1 MGGPLRILLIDDD
14 ENSFVITR
22 ELLQEIDGRDV
33 LLDWAEEADAGLE
46 QLLRGQHDIYLL
58 DYRLGADDGI
68 DVLRRARAA
77 GCQSPIIIL
86 TGLTDIALD
95 KRALEAGATDYL
107 AKETFDVS
115 RLKHTIRYA
124 LEHQRLLQEL
134 TTERYLLK
142 SLMEN
147 LPDNIYFKDRD
158 SRFLR
163 ISTAM
168 ARWFGLESPD
178 EALGRTDGDFFTEE
192 HAEQARRDEL
202 DLMESGIPVLE
213 LEEKETWP
221 DGRTTW
227 VSTSKLPLRDDDGN
241 VVGTFGVSRD
251 ITRQQEALIGLQKS
265 ERQNRMIVDTAL
277 DAFVAM
283 DADGAIIDW
292 NPQAETT
299 FGWTRQQALG
309 ENLAEMIIP
318 QNYREQHTAGLKRYL
333 ETGEQKVLQRRL
345 ELTAIDRSGTE
356 FPVEMTISPIAD
368 DETTIFAAFIH
379 DISKRKKAERELRE
393 SKEAAESANRAKSD
407 FLANMS
413 HEIRTPM
420 NAIIGMTELVLDM
433 ELTQSQRDYLSMVRG
448 SAESLLTLI
457 NDILDFSKIEAGK
470 LELDAVTFSLRECLG
485 DTLKSLAL
493 RAHREELE
501 LACHIDATVPDWL
514 VGDPA
519 RLRQIVV
526 NLVGNAIKFTEHGEV
541 VVHAEVDEQSDGG
554 VQLHFAVTD
563 TGIGIPRDKIRTVFG
578 AFEQAD
584 SSTTRRYGGTGL
596 GLAICAR
603 LARLMNGTVWAESEL
618 GKGSTFHFTVRL
630 GLSDSAPRP
639 VEKRIV
645 QGNRVLVVDDNAT
658 NRLILEEMLR
668 NWGIEVTSV
677 ESVDDAL
684 TELRSAREAQ
694 TPFQLVLSDVHM
706 PDRDGFDLATE
717 LHNNRSMSEAVVMML
732 TSGDRSGDI
741 VKCRDL
747 GVAAYLRKPVKQSE
761 LFDVLVKALA
771 IEATDESLPGSP
783 ADNQTLDITLPHLR
797 VLLAED
803 SVVNQKLALA
813 LLNKWGLT
821 VSVAQNGAEAVAL
834 AGTQQFDLVLMD
846 VQMPEM
852 DGLEATRQIR
862 VGEAGSGGHLPII
875 AMTAHAMTG
884 DREECLN
891 AGMDSYVSKP
901 VRSWQLKQEISRF
914 FPHESQA
921 AQADSAQAPTRNAGL
936 VGGQQPARPVA
947 AGRFAVD
954 WPRPLKVVQGDRDLL
969 REVAAAFLEEARM
982 MMGQLKTAAAGGD
995 AKTFQRAAHTIKAS
1009 FRTFGVD
1016 AAHDL
1021 AFAFEKAGRDG
1032 RIDSVIDQLPELEA
1046 AVTTISGQLKHFVDT
1061 REIPS

>member
-22 ELLQEIDGRDV
+22 ELLQEIDGREV
-33 LLDWAEEADAGLE
+33 LLEWADEAAAGLE
-46 QLLRGQHDIYLL
+46 LILRGQHEIYLL
-58 DYRLGADDGI
+58 DYRLGPDDGI

-86 TGLTDIALD
+86 TGQTDLALD
-95 KRALEAGATDYL
+95 KQALEAGATDYL

-124 LEHQRLLQEL
+124 MEHQRLLREL
-134 TTERYLLK
+134 NTERSLLK

-168 ARWFGLESPD
+168 AGWFGLKSPD
-178 EALGRTDGDFFTEE
+178 EALGKTDNDFFTEE
-192 HAEQARRDEL
+192 HAAQARRDEL
-202 DLMESGIPVLE
+202 DLMESGIPVLG

-227 VSTSKLPLRDDDGN
+227 VSTSKLPLRDEDGD

-251 ITRQQEALIGLQKS
+251 ITQQQEALIALQKS

-283 DADGAIIDW
+283 DADGVIIDW

-299 FGWTRQQALG
+299 FGWTRQEALG
-309 ENLAEMIIP
+309 ENLASTIIP
-318 QNYREQHTAGLKRYL
+318 ERYREQHAAGLARYL
-333 ETGEQKVLQRRL
+333 ETGEQNVLQRRL
-345 ELTAIDRSGTE
+345 ELTAIHRNQTE

-368 DETTIFAAFIH
+368 DQSTLFAAFIH

-393 SKEAAESANRAKSD
+393 SKDAAESANRAKSD

-470 LELDAVTFSLRECLG
+470 LELEAVTFSLRECLG

-501 LACHIDATVPDWL
+501 LACHIDPTVPDWL
-514 VGDPA
+514 IGDPA

-526 NLVGNAIKFTEHGEV
+526 NLVGNAIKFTERGEI
-541 VVHAEVDEQSDGG
+541 VVHTDVDEQSDGS
-554 VQLHFAVTD
+554 VLLHFAVTD
-563 TGIGIPRDKIRTVFG
+563 TGIGIPPEKIKTVFG

-584 SSTTRRYGGTGL
+584 TSTTRRYGGTGL

-603 LARLMNGTVWAESEL
+603 LSRLMKGTVWAESEL
-618 GKGSTFHFTVRL
+618 GKGSTFHFSVRL
-630 GLSDSAPRP
+630 GLADSPPKP

-645 QGNRVLVVDDNAT
+645 QGNRILVVDDNAT
-658 NRLILEEMLR
+658 NRLILDEMLR
-668 NWGIEVTSV
+668 NWGIDVTSV

-684 TELRSAREAQ
+684 AALQKARE
-694 TPFQLVLSDVHM
+694 TEKPYQLVLSDVHM
-706 PDRDGFDLATE
+706 PDRDGFDLAQQMYDDG
-717 LHNNRSMSEAVVMML
+717 SMDQAVVMML

-741 VKCRDL
+741 AKCRDL

-771 IEATDESLPGSP
+771 VDGMDESEPGAPAGEHKRDIALPP
-783 ADNQTLDITLPHLR
+783 LR

-821 VSVAQNGAEAVAL
+821 VSVAQNGAEAVEL
-834 AGTQQFDLVLMD
+834 ATTQEFDLVLMD

-862 VGEAGSGGHLPII
+862 AHEAEAGGHRPII

-884 DREECLN
+884 DREECLE

-901 VRSWQLKQEISRF
+901 VRSWQLKQEIAGF
-914 FPHESQA
+914 FPEGTVTVSA
-921 AQADSAQAPTRNAGL
+921 AAPSASEDAGDD
-936 VGGQQPARPVA
+936 GKSGP
-947 AGRFAVD
+947 GTYAVD
-954 WPRPLKVVQGDRDLL
+954 WPKPLKVVQGDRDLL
-969 REVAAAFLEEARM
+969 REVAAAFLEESRM
-982 MMGQLKTAAAGGD
+982 VLRDLKKAADSGD
-995 AKTFQRAAHTIKAS
+995 AKLFQRSAHTIKAS
-1009 FRTFGVD
+1009 FRTFGVET
-1016 AAHDL
+1016 AHDL
-1021 AFAFEKAGRDG
+1021 AFDLECAGKED
-1032 RIDSVIDQLPELEA
+1032 RIASVASQIPELET
-1046 AVTTISGQLKHFVDT
+1046 AVTTVSEQLKHFVDT
-1061 REIPS
+1061 REIPP